1 MLTACELRR
10 FAARLLIACALLCA
24 ASAALAQQ
32 VPTPDELARL
42 EAALAANPQDD
53 AARVAYGEALLA
65 AGDALGSLRVLNPD
79 RVPGPDW
86 VRELRASARLYR
98 KRGQLFAARKAL
110 RDAVDLMPNDRALYA
125 ELSEAIAAERATGK
139 PTPPSPTP
147 EPAQAASESAASASE
162 ALPAPLSPTDETREA
177 ERTRAARAAA
187 PPAPKAA
194 PQPPALTLNHAL
206 AGAALIV
213 LAAGALLLRR
223 VLRGN
228 GDLAVAIELPEGAR
242 ATLSVRLARERE
254 RQRPP
259 PRADAQLAA
268 RASSRFEHNMVARE
282 THFRGIPA
290 GSYWVTVE
298 GVVESGASKE
308 GVRDDL
314 EVVVEKGRA
323 ARAEFDLRPEASPVD
338 VRVVRGGT
346 LVANA
351 RIALSGD
358 PTSLKR
364 AREGALRLSLPIGA
378 HTILIGAEDRAAERN
393 LKIERIAPLAIEVD
407 LDDAAGLT
415 FHGCEAAVEPFLR
428 GDLSVAAAALEKVG
442 QRERAAVLAGRFYQ
456 SRRSVGKSAER
467 FEAAGRWL
475 EAAELRAEAG
485 ELTKAAALFER
496 AGDLARAAEMY
507 NASGDLARAGGAYEQ
522 AGDYEA
528 ASVCYREAG
537 DEAKLLDALEK
548 KGDFFEAGE
557 IAQKRG
563 EATRAIRNLQQIDS
577 RNANYLTACRK
588 LAAIY
593 SEQGKHEL
601 AMQKAEE
608 AVTFSRPEEADAET
622 YVWYGNLLARAGRI
636 ERAIEVL
643 MELQQRAPEHPG
655 LTTRIEELRKELS
668 SARREGSAATQTYR
682 SAFGETSRYEL
693 REEIGAGGMGIVLR
707 AHDRRLGRDVA
718 LKRLPDN
725 LKDHPKAVDLFLR
738 EARAAAALNH
748 PNIVTL
754 HDVDEEAGIYFITME
769 LMVGRTLAQVVKQHG
784 RLAARDAARIAMQ
797 VAAGLGY
804 AHNQRIVHRDIKTSN
819 LFLTEDRIVKIMD
832 FGLAKMLEEVRR
844 STTVIGGTPYYMAPE
859 QAAGDQVDGRADIYA
874 FGVTLFELV
883 TGRRPFETG
892 DVTYH
897 HRHTP
902 APDPRSLGVEVPEA
916 MANLILQMMAKSPSD
931 RPGTA
936 EQVAQRLRAIAG
948 AAKK

>member
-1 MLTACELRR
+1 MVWARELRR
-10 FAARLLIACALLCA
+10 FGSRLLIACALSCA
-24 ASAALAQQ
+24 ASAAFSQAL
-32 VPTPDELARL
+32 PTPDELAQL
-42 EAALAANPQDD
+42 EAALAANPRDD
-53 AARVAYGEALLA
+53 TARVAYGEALLA

-110 RDAVDLMPNDRALYA
+110 RDAVELMPNDRALYA
-125 ELSEAIAAERATGK
+125 ELSDAIAAEDAVAK
-139 PTPPSPTP
+139 PAAA
-147 EPAQAASESAASASE
+147 EPATPATAVPTATASDAR
-162 ALPAPLSPTDETREA
+162 PAPLPPTDETREA
-177 ERTRAARAAA
+177 ERKSAAHAAT

-194 PQPPALTLNHAL
+194 PKRHALTLERAL
-206 AGAALIV
+206 GGVALIV
-213 LAAGALLLRR
+213 LAVGAFLLRR
-223 VLRGN
+223 VLRGS
-228 GDLAVAIELPEGAR
+228 GDLAVSIELPEGAR
-242 ATLSVRLARERE
+242 ATLSVRLAHERE

-259 PRADAQLAA
+259 PRADAKLAA

-298 GVVESGASKE
+298 GVIESGASKE

-314 EVVVEKGRA
+314 EIVVAKGRA

-338 VRVVRGGT
+338 VRVVRGG
-346 LVANA
+346 APAASA
-351 RIALSGD
+351 RIALAGD

-364 AREGALRLSLPIGA
+364 TRDGALRLSLPVGT
-378 HTILIGAEDRAAERN
+378 HTILIGADDCAAERK
-393 LKIERIAPLAIEVD
+393 LQIERIAPLTIEVD

-428 GDLSVAAAALEKVG
+428 GDLSVAASALEKAG

-456 SRRSVGKSAER
+456 SRGSVGKSAER

-485 ELTKAAALFER
+485 ELTRAAALFER
-496 AGDLARAAEMY
+496 AGDLSRAAEMY
-507 NASGDLARAGGAYEQ
+507 NASGDLARAGAAYEQ

-537 DEAKLLDALEK
+537 DDAKLLDALEK

-557 IAQKRG
+557 IAQQRG

-577 RNANYLTACRK
+577 RSPNYLTACRK

-608 AVTFSRPEEADAET
+608 AVTFSRPEDAGADT
-622 YVWYGNLLARAGRI
+622 YVWYGNLLAKAGRV

-643 MELQQRAPEHPG
+643 TELAERAPEHPG

-668 SARREGSAATQTYR
+668 SVRRDGSSATQTYR

-754 HDVDEEAGIYFITME
+754 HDVDEEAGIYFITM
-769 LMVGRTLAQVVKQHG
+769 
-784 RLAARDAARIAMQ
+784 
-797 VAAGLGY
+797 
-804 AHNQRIVHRDIKTSN
+804 
-819 LFLTEDRIVKIMD
+819 
-832 FGLAKMLEEVRR
+832 
-844 STTVIGGTPYYMAPE
+844 
-859 QAAGDQVDGRADIYA
+859 
-874 FGVTLFELV
+874 
-883 TGRRPFETG
+883 
-892 DVTYH
+892 
-897 HRHTP
+897 
-902 APDPRSLGVEVPEA
+902 
-916 MANLILQMMAKSPSD
+916 
-931 RPGTA
+931 
-936 EQVAQRLRAIAG
+936 
-948 AAKK
+948 